1 MSPDPV
7 VIQARA
13 LLDEHLPMLRAYARN
28 LVASPGDADDV
39 AQDVCVE
46 VLANP
51 GILLRGTDAG
61 AYLRGIARHLTHR
74 HARRFRRH
82 RPLEELIDLVWD
94 ESADGHELDPQTE
107 VEALHACLAELNQ
120 RLRGMVALRYQEGL
134 NASDIG
140 NRLSLSA
147 EAVRMALLRGRQAL
161 GRCLEK
167 RLQREVPS

>member
-1 MSPDPV
+1 MPPDPIV
-7 VIQARA
+7 SQARA
-13 LLDEHLPMLRAYARN
+13 LLDEHLPMLRAYARH
-28 LVASPGDADDV
+28 LVSSPGDADDV

-51 GILLRGTDAG
+51 GILLRGNDAG

-74 HARRFRRH
+74 HTRRFRRH
-82 RPLEELIDLVWD
+82 RPLEELIDLTWE
-94 ESADGHELDPQTE
+94 ESAHEAALDPQNE

-134 NASDIG
+134 NSSDIG
-140 NRLSLSA
+140 QRLSLSA

-167 RLQREVPS
+167 RLQGSVPS